1 MVSVPAVSGSIDPT
15 WKISKFDFWVLKRE
29 ESEGKVAHLRP
40 VLAGFFEA
48 PGSSFLSLLELTR
61 EGLWSPLW
69 ANNLY
74 GLLPLPTFRSSS
86 RKPPLWSPEE
96 EAQLQEL

>member
-1 MVSVPAVSGSIDPT
+1 MGSYEG
-15 WKISKFDFWVLKRE
+15 RE
-29 ESEGKVAHLRP
+29 RGEGGILRP
-40 VLAGFFEA
+40 VLSGFFEA

-74 GLLPLPTFRSSS
+74 ALLPLPPFRSSS
-86 RKPPLWSPEE
+86 RKLPMWSPEE
-96 EAQLQEL
+96 EAQLQELYLAHKDVEGMRP